1 MSLAPHYS
9 RYSTGNIIP
18 NPTTVEALN
27 EEFLVA
33 AAKRGDQ
40 QAFGQL
46 TAHHTAKLLRTTLRI
61 TKNREDA
68 EDAVQESLTR
78 AFLHLA
84 SFDGRARFS
93 TWLTRIA
100 INAALGRLRKNRTLR
115 EVSIVEQSEPG
126 GMLEHHELRA
136 DIPNPEECCVAN
148 ERRRIL
154 NDAVVRLQP
163 TLRETYEVHQVEQ
176 ESLQQTAKTLGIS
189 TTAVKSRLFRARVE
203 LRRSLRTKT
212 MHWHADTKSGLRK
225 ESRMR

>member
-1 MSLAPHYS
+1 MSFGPRFP
-9 RYSTGNIIP
+9 RYSTGNNISP
-18 NPTTVEALN
+18 PATEQALN
-27 EEFLVA
+27 EELLVA

-46 TAHHTAKLLRTTLRI
+46 TACHTAKLLRTTLRI

-78 AFLHLA
+78 AFVHLA

-100 INAALGRLRKNRTLR
+100 INAALGSLRKNRQSR
-115 EVSIVEQSEPG
+115 EVSIAEQSENG
-126 GMLEHHELRA
+126 GMLEHYELRA
-136 DIPNPEECCVAN
+136 DVPNPEECCVAN
-148 ERRRIL
+148 EHLRIL

-163 TLRETYEVHQVEQ
+163 KLREIYEVHQLGR
-176 ESLQQTAKTLGIS
+176 ESLHQTAKTLGIS

-203 LRRSLRTKT
+203 LRRSLRIRT
-212 MHWHADTKSGLRK
+212 MHWQTSSNPGTRR
-225 ESRMR
+225 ESRIR